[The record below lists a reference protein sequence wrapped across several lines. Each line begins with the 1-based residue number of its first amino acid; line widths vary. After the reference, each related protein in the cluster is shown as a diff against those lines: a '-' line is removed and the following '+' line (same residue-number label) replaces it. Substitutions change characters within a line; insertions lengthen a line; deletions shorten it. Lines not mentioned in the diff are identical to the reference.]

1 MSSKRIARLLIPVL
15 TVVLGMT
22 VTGCGAK
29 NNAESEKAAANT
41 PAAEEAEAEG
51 RTPAVLD
58 DDTAKIVLTGLF
70 KISPDE
76 KDMGEEDLKAGVSFE
91 VTNKSD
97 KEIIVDV
104 RGLKVG
110 TQDVSRKLL
119 EGDVVEPGTTQ
130 IFRYGILEPEAEDG
144 AEAKD
149 AGAGLSWTAV
159 TEQGLSGTI
168 QVLDLSGEL
177 AAAEFTAA
185 E

>member
-29 NNAESEKAAANT
+29 NNAESETAAVST
-41 PAAEEAEAEG
+41 PAAEEAEG

-130 IFRYGILEPEAEDG
+130 VFRYGILEPEAEDG

-149 AGAGLSWTAV
+149 AGTGLSWTAV